1 MKANNFDEVIE
12 HISMILLQK
21 IKKEFLK
28 FNVEHGEES
37 NYSKPTL
44 AIITASYDEASKI
57 YVRNKIKKAEQV
69 GIEVRHFDLNIE
81 TTSTEE
87 ICNLI
92 KSLDKL
98 GYTGILVQLP
108 LDKKFDERRIIES
121 IPPEKDVDGLT
132 STQRIMLED
141 NDENALI
148 PCTALAVYS
157 LISFDELV
165 RMGCFSFSE
174 IMDRL
179 LTTDLSGI
187 RVLVVN
193 RSKLIGIPLS
203 KLLRNRNATVTIAH
217 SKTDLDINNYL
228 KFHSVGFPYVV
239 TGIGKHIINGSCFK
253 SFQTVIDCGITKD
266 ENGKLKR
273 DVIINER
280 DCFHYFGAVGKLTTT
295 MLMYNTLRAYKMQN
309 NYDLTREI

>member
-12 HISMILLQK
+12 DISMVLLQK

-28 FNVEHGEES
+28 LEVAHSGEQ
-37 NYSKPTL
+37 NYTKPTL

-98 GYTGILVQLP
+98 GYTGIMVQLP
-108 LDKKFDERRIIES
+108 LDKKFDERKIIES

-132 STQRIMLED
+132 ARQRIMLED

-157 LISFDELV
+157 LIAFEQIKHESFF
-165 RMGCFSFSE
+165 RFSDF
-174 IMDRL
+174 DNL
-179 LTTDLSGI
+179 LSKDLSGV
-187 RVLVVN
+187 RVLIIN

-203 KLLRNRNATVTIAH
+203 KLLRNKNATVTVAH
-217 SKTDLDINNYL
+217 SRTDLMDINNYL
-228 KFHSVGFPYVV
+228 EFYSVGFPYIV
-239 TGIGKHIINGSCFK
+239 TGIGKHIVNGSNFK
-253 SFQTVIDCGITKD
+253 SFQTVIDCGVTKD
-266 ENGKLKR
+266 DEGKLKR
-273 DVIINER
+273 DVVINDN
-280 DCFHYFGAVGKLTTT
+280 DCFRYFGCVGKLTTT
-295 MLMYNTLRAYKMQN
+295 MLMGNVLKAYKLQN
-309 NYDLTREI
+309 NFY

>member
-1 MKANNFDEVIE
+1 MNFDEVIE
-12 HISMILLQK
+12 HISMVLLQK

-28 FNVEHGEES
+28 LEVAHSGEQ
-37 NYSKPTL
+37 NYTKPTL
-44 AIITASYDEASKI
+44 AIITASDDEASKI
-57 YVRNKIKKAEQV
+57 YVRNKIKKAEEV
-69 GIEVRHFDLNIE
+69 EIEVHHFDLDIE
-81 TTSTEE
+81 TRTTED

-98 GYTGILVQLP
+98 GYTGIMVQLP
-108 LDKKFDERRIIES
+108 LADKFDEKTIIES

-132 STQRIMLED
+132 ARQRIMLED

-157 LISFDELV
+157 LIAFQQIKHESFF
-165 RMGCFSFSE
+165 RFSDF
-174 IMDRL
+174 DNL
-179 LTTDLSGI
+179 LSKDLSGV
-187 RVLVVN
+187 RVLIIN

-203 KLLRNRNATVTIAH
+203 KLLRNKNATVTVAH
-217 SKTDLDINNYL
+217 SRTDLMDINNYL
-228 KFHSVGFPYVV
+228 DFCSVVFPYIV
-239 TGIGKHIINGSCFK
+239 TGIGKHMINGSCFK

-273 DVIINER
+273 DIIINER

-295 MLMYNTLRAYKMQN
+295 MLMLNLLKAYKLQN
-309 NYDLTREI
+309 DFEDE